1 MKNET
6 KMRPAIK
13 NRILAVLAV
22 LLLGVGI
29 LTSCVVFTDF
39 MEHTI
44 YEESTAHLTEIY
56 HQANQTLYNKVS
68 LNWGVMR
75 MWAPYLESAQSDADV
90 CSFLAQAKGEYH
102 FTDFFFVSRD
112 GSYVA
117 LDGERGYLDLGR
129 TLSQLILKQQP
140 IVANSV
146 VPDKPEIMVFAV
158 PTEKGS
164 YQGFDYEA
172 IAVTYNNKDLVDS
185 LKISA
190 FEGHGST
197 FAVLP
202 DGRVVLDSS
211 SADMRGVHNILAML
225 KNSAGFTAEQV
236 DALQDSFASGESG
249 NLEFSINGVSYYMVY
264 GSASFQNWTILGIAP
279 KSVVNANMNR
289 LQYTTMAVMSGTT
302 GMLAVAALLLV
313 VQNNRQKLRKK
324 DQQLLAR
331 EELFSNL
338 SRNVDDVFLMI
349 DTETRKVE
357 YVSPNVQRILGLSPE
372 AVQEDLY
379 VLYPAGDDSGASRLE
394 NLMQMEQGVQQE
406 WEREFVN
413 QETGEPRYIH
423 VTGFINDV
431 QGARKCIV
439 DLSDRTGEHQTT
451 LAVEAALEVAEK
463 ASKAKTDFL
472 SNMSHDIRTPMNAII
487 GITTLMKNEL
497 HQPEK
502 LAEHLGKLETSGRL
516 LLGIINDILDMSRIE
531 SGKTTLNIE
540 KTNLPQQVSQ
550 LDSIIRQQAS
560 QRRQTFTVENHVQ
573 HENVLADPNR
583 LNQVLMNI
591 LSNAVKYTPQ
601 GGHIRLAV
609 DELTHTEH
617 YAKYRFVVQD
627 DGIGM
632 SAVYQKTLFDPFTR
646 EEKSGTNRVQGTGL
660 GMAITK
666 SIVDLMGGTIHV
678 ESAPGKGSR
687 FEVVLEL
694 PIDAEADKVQTA
706 SALPEEDEAVS
717 PLSGMKFLCAEDN
730 AINAEILEMLLETK
744 GASCTI
750 CSNGQEIVDAFA
762 SVKPGEYDMI
772 LMDVQMPVMDGCEA
786 TRAIRGLSRSDAA
799 DVPIIAVTANVF
811 SEDVDRTMR
820 AGMNGH
826 IPKPVDMAVLGRVMQ
841 RLMAERERGKGSGR
855 APPDKTAEEMET

>member
-6 KMRPAIK
+6 TMRPTIK
-13 NRILAVLAV
+13 IRILAVIAA
-22 LLLGVGI
+22 LLLGIGI
-29 LTSCVVFTDF
+29 LRCFFVFTDF
-39 MEHTI
+39 MAHTI
-44 YEESTAHLTEIY
+44 YEESTAHLTEIH

-68 LNWGVMR
+68 FNWGVMR
-75 MWAPYLESAQSDADV
+75 MWTPYLERAQSDADV
-90 CSFLAQAKGEYH
+90 SSFLAQAKEEYQ

-112 GSYVA
+112 SSYIK
-117 LDGERGYLDLGR
+117 LNGERGYLDLGQ
-129 TLSQLILKQQP
+129 TLSQLILEQQP

-158 PTEKGS
+158 PTAKGS

-172 IAVTYNNKDLVDS
+172 IAITYNNKDLVDS

-190 FEGHGST
+190 FEGHGSI

-211 SADMRGVHNILAML
+211 SADMSGVHNILAML
-225 KNSAGFTAEQV
+225 KNSAGFTAEQIT
-236 DALQDSFASGESG
+236 ALQKAFAAGKTG
-249 NLEFSINGVSYYMVY
+249 NLEFSIHGIAYYMVY
-264 GSASFQNWTILGIAP
+264 GSASFQNWTIIGIVP

-289 LQYTTMAVMSGTT
+289 LQYTTMAVIT
-302 GMLAVAALLLV
+302 GIVGILAVTILLLV

-349 DTETRKVE
+349 DTETSKVE
-357 YVSPNVQRILGLSPE
+357 YVSPNVQRILGISPE
-372 AVQEDLY
+372 AVQEDFH
-379 VLYPAGDDSGASRLE
+379 VLCAAGGYNCRSRLDD
-394 NLMQMEQGVQQE
+394 LMQMERGTQQE
-406 WEREFVN
+406 WNRGFIH
-413 QETGEPRYIH
+413 QETGESRYIH

-431 QGARKCIV
+431 QGAKKCIV

-451 LAVEAALEVAEK
+451 LAVKAALEIAEK

-497 HQPEK
+497 HEPEK
-502 LAEHLGKLETSGRL
+502 LAEHLGKLETSGQL

-531 SGKTTLNIE
+531 SGKTTLNVE
-540 KTNLPQQVSQ
+540 KMNLPQQISQ
-550 LDSIIRQQAS
+550 LDSVIRQQAG
-560 QRRQTFTVENHVQ
+560 QRRQTFTVETHVQ
-573 HENVLADPNR
+573 HENVLGDPNR
-583 LNQVLMNI
+583 LKQVLMNI
-591 LSNAVKYTPQ
+591 LSNAVKYTPN
-601 GGHIRLAV
+601 GGHIGLEI

-617 YAKYRFVVQD
+617 YTKYRFVVQD
-627 DGIGM
+627 NGIGM
-632 SAVYQKTLFDPFTR
+632 SEEFQKTLFEPFTR
-646 EEKSGTNRVQGTGL
+646 EEKSGTNKVQGTGL

-678 ESAPGKGSR
+678 ESTTGKGTR
-687 FEVVLEL
+687 FEVVLEF
-694 PIDAEADKVQTA
+694 PIDAEADTVQETQVP
-706 SALPEEDEAVS
+706 PEEEETAS

-730 AINAEILEMLLETK
+730 AINAEILEMLLEAN

-772 LMDVQMPVMDGCEA
+772 LMDVQMPVMDGLEA
-786 TRAIRGLSRSDAA
+786 TRRIRSGENPLGRTI
-799 DVPIIAVTANVF
+799 PILAMTANAF
-811 SEDVDRTMR
+811 LEDMQKSKE
-820 AGMNGH
+820 AGMDEH
-826 IPKPVDMAVLGRVMQ
+826 LSKPVDIGALEQTVKRFRVT
-841 RLMAERERGKGSGR
+841 
-855 APPDKTAEEMET
+855 PPRK

>member
-6 KMRPAIK
+6 TMRPTIK
-13 NRILAVLAV
+13 NRILAVLAA
-22 LLLGVGI
+22 LLLSVGI
-29 LTSCVVFTDF
+29 WTSFVVFTDF

-75 MWAPYLESAQSDADV
+75 MWTPYLECAQSDADV
-90 CSFLAQAKGEYH
+90 RSFLAQAKEEYQ

-112 GSYVA
+112 GSYIT
-117 LDGERGYLDLGR
+117 LDGEQGYLDLGR
-129 TLSQLILKQQP
+129 MLSQLVLEQQP

-236 DALQDSFASGESG
+236 DALQDSFAAGESG
-249 NLEFSINGVSYYMVY
+249 NLEFSIHGVSYYMVY

-502 LAEHLGKLETSGRL
+502 LAEHLAKLETSGQL

-531 SGKTTLNIE
+531 SGKTTLNVE
-540 KTNLPQQVSQ
+540 KMNLPQQISQ
-550 LDSIIRQQAS
+550 LDSVIRQQAG
-560 QRRQTFTVENHVQ
+560 QRRQTFTVNTLVQ

-591 LSNAVKYTPQ
+591 LSNAVKYTPT
-601 GGHIRLAV
+601 GGHIRLEV
-609 DELTHTEH
+609 EELTHTEH

-632 SAVYQKTLFDPFTR
+632 SEDFQKTLFDPFTR
-646 EEKSGTNRVQGTGL
+646 EEKSGINKVQGTGL
-660 GMAITK
+660 GMAITR
-666 SIVDLMGGTIHV
+666 SIVDLMGGSISV
-678 ESAPGKGSR
+678 ESASGKGTR

-694 PIDAEADKVQTA
+694 PIDTEADTA
-706 SALPEEDEAVS
+706 QKAQALPEEDDAVS

-730 AINAEILEMLLETK
+730 ALNAEILQMLLETR

-762 SVKPGEYDMI
+762 SVKPGDYDMI
-772 LMDVQMPVMDGCEA
+772 LMDVQMPVMDGLEA
-786 TRAIRGLSRSDAA
+786 TRRIRNGENPLGRTI
-799 DVPIIAVTANVF
+799 PILAMTANAF
-811 SEDVDRTMR
+811 LEDMQKSKE
-820 AGMNGH
+820 AGMDEH
-826 IPKPVDMAVLGRVMQ
+826 LSKPVDISALEQTVKRFRVT
-841 RLMAERERGKGSGR
+841 
-855 APPDKTAEEMET
+855 PPRK

>member
-1 MKNET
+1 MKKQT
-6 KMRPAIK
+6 KMRRFVK
-13 NRILAVLAV
+13 KRILTVVAA
-22 LLLGVGI
+22 LLLSASVLIGGF
-29 LTSCVVFTDF
+29 VFMDF
-39 MEHTI
+39 MDRTI
-44 YEESTAHLTEIY
+44 YDESTAHLTEIL

-68 LNWGVMR
+68 FNWGIMR

-90 CSFLAQAKGEYH
+90 DSFLAQAKEEYQ

-112 GSYVA
+112 GSYIA

-129 TLSQLILKQQP
+129 TLSQLVLEQQP

-158 PTEKGS
+158 PTEKGR
-164 YQGFDYEA
+164 YNGFDYEA
-172 IAVTYNNKDLVDS
+172 IAISYNNKDLVDS

-211 SADMRGVHNILAML
+211 SVDMSGVHNILAML
-225 KNSAGFTAEQV
+225 KDSAGFTAEQIT
-236 DALQDSFASGESG
+236 ALQNAFAAGKNG
-249 NLEFSINGVSYYMVY
+249 NLEFSINGTGYYMVY
-264 GSASFQNWTILGIAP
+264 GSASFQNWTTLGIAP
-279 KSVVNANMNR
+279 KAIVNANMNR
-289 LQYTTMAVMSGTT
+289 LQYTTMAVMT
-302 GMLAVAALLLV
+302 GIVGILAVTILLLV

-349 DTETRKVE
+349 DTETGKVE
-357 YVSPNVQRILGLSPE
+357 YVSPNVQRILGVSPE
-372 AVQEDLY
+372 AVQTDFHVLCAAGED
-379 VLYPAGDDSGASRLE
+379 DCASRLE
-394 NLMQMEQGVQQE
+394 KLMQMEQGVQQE
-406 WEREFVN
+406 WDRDFIH

-423 VTGFINDV
+423 VIGFINDV
-431 QGARKCIV
+431 QGAKKCIV

-451 LAVEAALEVAEK
+451 LAVKAALEIAEK

-502 LAEHLGKLETSGRL
+502 LAEHLGKLESSGQL
-516 LLGIINDILDMSRIE
+516 LLGIINNILDMSRIE
-531 SGKTTLNIE
+531 SGKTTLNVE
-540 KTNLPQQVSQ
+540 KMNLPQQISQ
-550 LDSIIRQQAS
+550 LDSIIRQQAGQRS
-560 QRRQTFTVENHVQ
+560 QSFTVSTHLQ

-591 LSNAVKYTPQ
+591 LSNAVKYTPT
-601 GGHIRLAV
+601 GGHIRLEV
-609 DELTHTEH
+609 EELPRNEH
-617 YAKYRFVVQD
+617 YARYRFVVQD

-632 SAVYQKTLFDPFTR
+632 SADYQKTLFDPFTR
-646 EEKSGTNRVQGTGL
+646 EERSGTNKVQGTGL

-678 ESAPGKGSR
+678 ESTTGKGTR
-687 FEVVLEL
+687 FEVVLEF
-694 PIDAEADKVQTA
+694 PIDAEADTVQETQVP
-706 SALPEEDEAVS
+706 PEEEETAS

-730 AINAEILEMLLETK
+730 AINAEILEMLLEAN

-750 CSNGQEIVDAFA
+750 CANGQEIVDAFA
-762 SVKPGEYDMI
+762 SVKPGDYDMI
-772 LMDVQMPVMDGCEA
+772 LMDVQMPVMDGLEA
-786 TRAIRGLSRSDAA
+786 TRRIRSSENPLGKTI
-799 DVPIIAVTANVF
+799 PILAMTANAF
-811 SEDVDRTMR
+811 LEDMQKSRE
-820 AGMNGH
+820 AGMDEH
-826 IPKPVDMAVLGRVMQ
+826 LSKPVDISALEQTVKRFRVTPPP
-841 RLMAERERGKGSGR
+841 KINSGIAR
-855 APPDKTAEEMET
+855 FRR

>member
-6 KMRPAIK
+6 TMRPTIK
-13 NRILAVLAV
+13 KRILAVLAA
-22 LLLGVGI
+22 LLLGIGI
-29 LTSCVVFTDF
+29 WTSFVVFTDF

-75 MWAPYLESAQSDADV
+75 MWTPYLESAQSDADV

-129 TLSQLILKQQP
+129 TLSQLILEQKP

-172 IAVTYNNKDLVDS
+172 IAVTYNNRDLVDS

-236 DALQDSFASGESG
+236 DALQDSFAAGEGG

-264 GSASFQNWTILGIAP
+264 GSAAFQNWTILGIAP

-349 DTETRKVE
+349 DTETSKVE

-451 LAVEAALEVAEK
+451 LTVEAALEVAEK

-601 GGHIRLAV
+601 GGHIRLDV
-609 DELTHTEH
+609 EELSHTEH

-717 PLSGMKFLCAEDN
+717 PLSGMSFLCAEDN

-762 SVKPGEYDMI
+762 SVRPGEYDMI
-772 LMDVQMPVMDGCEA
+772 LMDVQMPVMDGLEA
-786 TRAIRGLSRSDAA
+786 TRRIRNGENPLGRTI
-799 DVPIIAVTANVF
+799 PILAMTANAF
-811 SEDVDRTMR
+811 LEDMQKSRE
-820 AGMNGH
+820 AGMDEH
-826 IPKPVDMAVLGRVMQ
+826 LSKPVDISALEQTVKRFRVT
-841 RLMAERERGKGSGR
+841 
-855 APPDKTAEEMET
+855 PPRK

>member
-1 MKNET
+1 MKKQT
-6 KMRPAIK
+6 KMRRFVK
-13 NRILAVLAV
+13 KRILTVVAA
-22 LLLGVGI
+22 LLLSASVLIGGF
-29 LTSCVVFTDF
+29 VFMDF
-39 MEHTI
+39 MDRTI
-44 YEESTAHLTEIY
+44 YDESTAHLTEIL

-68 LNWGVMR
+68 FNWGIMR

-90 CSFLAQAKGEYH
+90 DSFLAQAKEEYQ

-112 GSYVA
+112 GSYIA

-129 TLSQLILKQQP
+129 TLSQLVLEQQP

-164 YQGFDYEA
+164 YNGFDYEA
-172 IAVTYNNKDLVDS
+172 IAISYNNKDLVDS

-211 SADMRGVHNILAML
+211 SVDMSGVHNILAML
-225 KNSAGFTAEQV
+225 KDSAGFTAEQIT
-236 DALQDSFASGESG
+236 ALQNAFAAGKNG
-249 NLEFSINGVSYYMVY
+249 NLEFSINGTGYYMVY
-264 GSASFQNWTILGIAP
+264 GSASFQNWTTLGIAP
-279 KSVVNANMNR
+279 KAIVNANMNR
-289 LQYTTMAVMSGTT
+289 LQYTTMAVMT
-302 GMLAVAALLLV
+302 GIVGILAVTILLLV

-349 DTETRKVE
+349 DTGTGKVE
-357 YVSPNVQRILGLSPE
+357 YISPNVRRILGISPE
-372 AVQEDLY
+372 AVQEDFH
-379 VLYPAGDDSGASRLE
+379 VLCSAGGYNCRSRLDD
-394 NLMQMEQGVQQE
+394 LMQMEQGTQQE
-406 WEREFVN
+406 WDRAFIH

-423 VTGFINDV
+423 VTGFINAV
-431 QGARKCIV
+431 QGAKKCIV
-439 DLSDRTGEHQTT
+439 DLSDRTDEHQTT
-451 LAVEAALEVAEK
+451 LAVKAALEIAEK

-502 LAEHLGKLETSGRL
+502 LAEHLGKLETSGQL
-516 LLGIINDILDMSRIE
+516 LLGIINNILDMSRIE
-531 SGKTTLNIE
+531 SGKTTLNVE
-540 KTNLPQQVSQ
+540 KMNLPQQVSQ
-550 LDSIIRQQAS
+550 LDSIIRQQAG
-560 QRRQTFTVENHVQ
+560 QRRQTFTVNTHLQ

-591 LSNAVKYTPQ
+591 LSNAVKYTPK
-601 GGHIRLAV
+601 GGHIRLEV
-609 DELTHTEH
+609 EELPRNEH
-617 YAKYRFVVQD
+617 FARYRFVVQD

-632 SAVYQKTLFDPFTR
+632 SEEFQKTLFEPFTR
-646 EEKSGTNRVQGTGL
+646 EEKSGTNKVQGTGL

-678 ESAPGKGSR
+678 ESTPGKGTR
-687 FEVVLEL
+687 FEVVLEF
-694 PIDAEADKVQTA
+694 PIDAEADTVQEA
-706 SALPEEDEAVS
+706 QVLPEEAEETS

-730 AINAEILEMLLETK
+730 AINAEILEMLLEAN

-750 CSNGQEIVDAFA
+750 CANGQEIVDAFA
-762 SVKPGEYDMI
+762 SVKPGDYDMI
-772 LMDVQMPVMDGCEA
+772 LMDVQMPVMDGLEA
-786 TRAIRGLSRSDAA
+786 TRRIRSSENPLGKTI
-799 DVPIIAVTANVF
+799 PILAMTANAF
-811 SEDVDRTMR
+811 LEDMQKSKE
-820 AGMNGH
+820 AGMDVH
-826 IPKPVDMAVLGRVMQ
+826 LSKPVDIAALEQTVKHFRVTPP
-841 RLMAERERGKGSGR
+841 LKNSGNAR
-855 APPDKTAEEMET
+855 FRR

>member
-1 MKNET
+1 
-6 KMRPAIK
+6 MRPTIK
-13 NRILAVLAV
+13 KRILAVLAA
-22 LLLGVGI
+22 LLLGIGI
-29 LTSCVVFTDF
+29 WTSFVVFTDF

-75 MWAPYLESAQSDADV
+75 MWTPYLESAQSDADV

-129 TLSQLILKQQP
+129 TLSQLILEQKP

-172 IAVTYNNKDLVDS
+172 IAVTYNNRDLVDS

-236 DALQDSFASGESG
+236 DALQDSFAAGESG

-349 DTETRKVE
+349 DTETSKVE

-502 LAEHLGKLETSGRL
+502 LAEHLAKLETSGRL

-601 GGHIRLAV
+601 GGHIRLDV
-609 DELTHTEH
+609 EELSHTEH

-717 PLSGMKFLCAEDN
+717 PLSGMSFLCAEDN

-772 LMDVQMPVMDGCEA
+772 LMDVQMPVMDGLEA
-786 TRAIRGLSRSDAA
+786 TRRIRNGENPLGRTI
-799 DVPIIAVTANVF
+799 PILAMTANAF
-811 SEDVDRTMR
+811 LEDMQKSKE
-820 AGMNGH
+820 AGMDEH
-826 IPKPVDMAVLGRVMQ
+826 LSKPVDIAALEQTVKRFRVT
-841 RLMAERERGKGSGR
+841 
-855 APPDKTAEEMET
+855 PPH

>member
-6 KMRPAIK
+6 KMRRSIK
-13 NRILAVLAV
+13 SRILAVIAV
-22 LLLGVGI
+22 LLLGIGI
-29 LTSCVVFTDF
+29 LRSLVVFTDF
-39 MEHTI
+39 MAHTI

-68 LNWGVMR
+68 VNWGGMR
-75 MWAPYLESAQSDADV
+75 MWALYLESAQSDADV
-90 CSFLAQAKGEYH
+90 CFFLAQAKGEYH

-112 GSYVA
+112 GFYIT

-129 TLSQLILKQQP
+129 TLSQLILEQQP

-172 IAVTYNNKDLVDS
+172 IAITYNNRDLVDS

-211 SADMRGVHNILAML
+211 SADMRGVHNILALL

-236 DALQDSFASGESG
+236 DALQDSFAAGESG
-249 NLEFSINGVSYYMVY
+249 NLEFSINGVGYYMVY
-264 GSASFQNWTILGIAP
+264 GSASFQNWTILGITP

-289 LQYTTMAVMSGTT
+289 LQYTTMAVMSGIT

-313 VQNNRQKLRKK
+313 VQSNRQKLRKK

-349 DTETRKVE
+349 DTETRNVE
-357 YVSPNVQRILGLSPE
+357 YVSPNIQRILGLSPE
-372 AVQEDLY
+372 AVQEDFH
-379 VLYPAGDDSGASRLE
+379 VLYPAGDDSGASQLE
-394 NLMQMEQGVQQE
+394 SLMQMEQGVQQE

-413 QETGEPRYIH
+413 QETGEPRYLH
-423 VTGFINDV
+423 VTGFLNDV

-439 DLSDRTGEHQTT
+439 DMSDRTGEHQTT
-451 LAVEAALEVAEK
+451 LAVEAALEIAEK

-540 KTNLPQQVSQ
+540 KTNISQQVSQ

-560 QRRQTFTVENHVQ
+560 QRRQTFTVETHMQ

-601 GGHIRLAV
+601 GGRIRLAV

-617 YAKYRFVVQD
+617 YAKYCFVVQD
-627 DGIGM
+627 NGIGM
-632 SAVYQKTLFDPFTR
+632 SEAYQKTLFEPFTR
-646 EEKSGTNRVQGTGL
+646 EEKSGTNKVQGTGL

-666 SIVDLMGGTIHV
+666 SIVDLMGGTIRV
-678 ESAPGKGSR
+678 ESATGKGTR
-687 FEVVLEL
+687 FEVVLEF

-706 SALPEEDEAVS
+706 PALPEEAEAVS
-717 PLSGMKFLCAEDN
+717 PLSGMNFLCAEDN
-730 AINAEILEMLLETK
+730 AINAEILELLLETK
-744 GASCTI
+744 GARCTI

-772 LMDVQMPVMDGCEA
+772 LMDVQMPVMDGLEA
-786 TRAIRGLSRSDAA
+786 TRRIRSGENPLGRTI
-799 DVPIIAVTANVF
+799 PILAMTANAF
-811 SEDVDRTMR
+811 LEDMQKSRD
-820 AGMNGH
+820 AGMDEH
-826 IPKPVDMAVLGRVMQ
+826 LSKPVDINALEQTVKRFRVTPPP
-841 RLMAERERGKGSGR
+841 KINSGIAR
-855 APPDKTAEEMET
+855 FRR

>member
-1 MKNET
+1 LKNET
-6 KMRPAIK
+6 TMRPTIK
-13 NRILAVLAV
+13 NRILAVLAA
-22 LLLGVGI
+22 LLLSVGI
-29 LTSCVVFTDF
+29 WTSFVVFTDF

-236 DALQDSFASGESG
+236 DALQDSFAAGESG

-601 GGHIRLAV
+601 GGHIRLDV
-609 DELTHTEH
+609 EELTHTEH

-632 SAVYQKTLFDPFTR
+632 SEAYQKTLFEPFTR

-717 PLSGMKFLCAEDN
+717 PLSGMSFLCAEDN

-772 LMDVQMPVMDGCEA
+772 LMDVQMPVMDGLEA
-786 TRAIRGLSRSDAA
+786 TRRIRNGENPLGRTI
-799 DVPIIAVTANVF
+799 PILAMTANAF
-811 SEDVDRTMR
+811 LEDMQKSKE
-820 AGMNGH
+820 AGMDEH
-826 IPKPVDMAVLGRVMQ
+826 LSKPVDIAALEQTVKRFRVT
-841 RLMAERERGKGSGR
+841 
-855 APPDKTAEEMET
+855 PPH

>member
-39 MEHTI
+39 MSHII

-129 TLSQLILKQQP
+129 TLSQLILEQQP

-236 DALQDSFASGESG
+236 DALQDSFAAGESG
-249 NLEFSINGVSYYMVY
+249 NLEFSIHGVSYYMVY

-313 VQNNRQKLRKK
+313 VQSNRQKLRKK

-601 GGHIRLAV
+601 GGHIRLDV
-609 DELTHTEH
+609 EELTHTEH

-632 SAVYQKTLFDPFTR
+632 SEAYQKTLFEPFTR

-744 GASCTI
+744 GASCII

-772 LMDVQMPVMDGCEA
+772 LMDVQMPVMDGLEA
-786 TRAIRGLSRSDAA
+786 TRRIRNGENPLGRTI
-799 DVPIIAVTANVF
+799 PILAMTANAF
-811 SEDVDRTMR
+811 LEDMQKSKE
-820 AGMNGH
+820 AGMDEH
-826 IPKPVDMAVLGRVMQ
+826 LSKPVDIAALEQTVKRFRVT
-841 RLMAERERGKGSGR
+841 
-855 APPDKTAEEMET
+855 PPIKK

>member
-1 MKNET
+1 
-6 KMRPAIK
+6 MRPTIK
-13 NRILAVLAV
+13 KRILAVLAA
-22 LLLGVGI
+22 LLLGIGI
-29 LTSCVVFTDF
+29 WTSFVVFTDF

-75 MWAPYLESAQSDADV
+75 MWTPYLENAQSDADV

-129 TLSQLILKQQP
+129 TLSQLILEQQP

-172 IAVTYNNKDLVDS
+172 IAVTYNNRDLVDS

-236 DALQDSFASGESG
+236 DALQDSFAAGESG

-264 GSASFQNWTILGIAP
+264 GSASFQDWTILGIAP

-601 GGHIRLAV
+601 GGHIRLEV
-609 DELTHTEH
+609 EELTHTEH

-632 SAVYQKTLFDPFTR
+632 SEAYQKTLFEPFTR

-772 LMDVQMPVMDGCEA
+772 LMDVQMPVMDGLEA
-786 TRAIRGLSRSDAA
+786 TRRIRNGENPLGRTI
-799 DVPIIAVTANVF
+799 PILAMTANAF
-811 SEDVDRTMR
+811 LEDMQKSKE
-820 AGMNGH
+820 AGMDEH
-826 IPKPVDMAVLGRVMQ
+826 LSKPVDIAALEQTVKRFRVT
-841 RLMAERERGKGSGR
+841 
-855 APPDKTAEEMET
+855 PPH

>member
-39 MEHTI
+39 MSHII

-75 MWAPYLESAQSDADV
+75 MWTPYLESAQSDADV
-90 CSFLAQAKGEYH
+90 CSVLAQAKGEYQ

-112 GSYVA
+112 GSYIT
-117 LDGERGYLDLGR
+117 LDGEQGYLDLGR
-129 TLSQLILKQQP
+129 MLSQLVLEQRP

-172 IAVTYNNKDLVDS
+172 IAVTYNNRDLVDS

-236 DALQDSFASGESG
+236 DALQDSFAAGESG

-349 DTETRKVE
+349 DTETSKVE

-601 GGHIRLAV
+601 GGHIRLDV
-609 DELTHTEH
+609 EELSHTEH

-717 PLSGMKFLCAEDN
+717 PLSGMSFLCAEDN

-772 LMDVQMPVMDGCEA
+772 LMDVQMPVMDGLEA
-786 TRAIRGLSRSDAA
+786 TRRIRNGENPLGRTI
-799 DVPIIAVTANVF
+799 PILAMTANAF
-811 SEDVDRTMR
+811 LEDMQKSKE
-820 AGMNGH
+820 AGMDEH
-826 IPKPVDMAVLGRVMQ
+826 LSKPVDIAALEQTVKRFRVT
-841 RLMAERERGKGSGR
+841 LSHKKKKIAEKRVS
-855 APPDKTAEEMET
+855 ADETHK

>member
-39 MEHTI
+39 MSHII

-75 MWAPYLESAQSDADV
+75 MWTPYLECAQSDADV
-90 CSFLAQAKGEYH
+90 RSFLAQAKEEYQ

-112 GSYVA
+112 GSYIT
-117 LDGERGYLDLGR
+117 LDGEQGYLDLGR
-129 TLSQLILKQQP
+129 MLSQLVLEQRP

-164 YQGFDYEA
+164 YQGFAYEA

-211 SADMRGVHNILAML
+211 SEDMRGVHNILAML
-225 KNSAGFTAEQV
+225 KNSAGFTAEQITT
-236 DALQDSFASGESG
+236 LQKAFAAGKTG
-249 NLEFSINGVSYYMVY
+249 NLEFSIHGIGYYMVY

-289 LQYTTMAVMSGTT
+289 LQYTTMAVMSSIV
-302 GMLAVAALLLV
+302 GMLAVAVLLLV
-313 VQNNRQKLRKK
+313 VQSNRQKLRKK

-331 EELFSNL
+331 EELFSSL

-349 DTETRKVE
+349 DTGTGKVE
-357 YVSPNVQRILGLSPE
+357 YISPNVRRILGISPE
-372 AVQEDLY
+372 AVQEDFH
-379 VLYPAGDDSGASRLE
+379 VLCSAGGYHCRSRLDD
-394 NLMQMEQGVQQE
+394 LMQMESGTQQE
-406 WEREFVN
+406 WNREFIH
-413 QETGEPRYIH
+413 QETGEPHYIH
-423 VTGFINDV
+423 VTGFINEV
-431 QGARKCIV
+431 QGAKKCIV

-451 LAVEAALEVAEK
+451 LAVEAALEIAEK
-463 ASKAKTDFL
+463 ASQAKTDFL
-472 SNMSHDIRTPMNAII
+472 SNMSHDIRTPMNAIV
-487 GITTLMKNEL
+487 GLTTLMENEL
-497 HQPEK
+497 DQPEK
-502 LAEHLGKLETSGRL
+502 LAEHLHKLESSGQL
-516 LLGIINDILDMSRIE
+516 LLGIINNILDMSRIE
-531 SGKTTLNIE
+531 SGKTTLSVE
-540 KTNLPQQVSQ
+540 PMHLSQQ
-550 LDSIIRQQAS
+550 LDQLSTMIRAQAS
-560 QRRQTFTVENHVQ
+560 EKAQTFTVSTHLR
-573 HENVLADPNR
+573 HENLLADPTR

-591 LSNAVKYTPQ
+591 LSNAVKYTPR
-601 GGHIRLAV
+601 GGHIRFEV
-609 DELTHTEH
+609 EELPRNEH

-632 SAVYQKTLFDPFTR
+632 SKAYQKTLFDPFTR
-646 EEKSGTNRVQGTGL
+646 EERSGTNRVQGTGL

-666 SIVDLMGGTIHV
+666 NIVDLMGGSISV
-678 ESAPGKGSR
+678 ESATGKGTR
-687 FEVVLEL
+687 FEVVLEF
-694 PIDAEADKVQTA
+694 PIDTEADAVPEAQ
-706 SALPEEDEAVS
+706 ALPEEPEDVS
-717 PLSGMKFLCAEDN
+717 PLCGMNFLCAEDN
-730 AINAEILEMLLETK
+730 AINAEILELLLKSK
-744 GASCTI
+744 GAHCKI
-750 CSNGQEIVDAFA
+750 CPNGQEIVDAFVR
-762 SVKPGEYDMI
+762 VKPGEYDMI
-772 LMDVQMPVMDGCEA
+772 LMDVQMPVMDGLEA
-786 TRAIRGLSRSDAA
+786 ARRIRSSANPLGQ
-799 DVPIIAVTANVF
+799 VIPILAMTANAF
-811 SEDVDRTMR
+811 LEDMQKSKE
-820 AGMNGH
+820 AGMDEH
-826 IPKPVDMAVLGRVMQ
+826 LSKPVDIDALEQTVKRFRVTPPPIIN
-841 RLMAERERGKGSGR
+841 SGQAR
-855 APPDKTAEEMET
+855 FRRTSTQTM

>member
-6 KMRPAIK
+6 TMRPTIK
-13 NRILAVLAV
+13 NRILAVLAA
-22 LLLGVGI
+22 LLLSVGI
-29 LTSCVVFTDF
+29 WTSFVVFTDF

-236 DALQDSFASGESG
+236 DALQDSFAAGESG

-601 GGHIRLAV
+601 GGHIRLEV
-609 DELTHTEH
+609 EELTHTEH

-632 SAVYQKTLFDPFTR
+632 SAVYQKTLFEPFTR

-687 FEVVLEL
+687 FEVVLEF

-706 SALPEEDEAVS
+706 SALPEEAEAVS

-772 LMDVQMPVMDGCEA
+772 LMDVQMPVMDGLEA
-786 TRAIRGLSRSDAA
+786 TRRIRNGENPLGRTI
-799 DVPIIAVTANVF
+799 PILAMTANAF
-811 SEDVDRTMR
+811 LEDMQKSKE
-820 AGMNGH
+820 AGMDEH
-826 IPKPVDMAVLGRVMQ
+826 LSKPVDIAALEQTVKRFRVT
-841 RLMAERERGKGSGR
+841 
-855 APPDKTAEEMET
+855 PPH

>member
-1 MKNET
+1 MKKQT
-6 KMRPAIK
+6 KMRRFVK
-13 NRILAVLAV
+13 KRILTVVAA
-22 LLLGVGI
+22 LLLSASVLIGGF
-29 LTSCVVFTDF
+29 VFMDF
-39 MEHTI
+39 MDRTI
-44 YEESTAHLTEIY
+44 YDESTAHLTEIL

-68 LNWGVMR
+68 FNWGIMR

-90 CSFLAQAKGEYH
+90 DSFLAQAKEEYQ

-112 GSYVA
+112 GSYIA

-129 TLSQLILKQQP
+129 TLSQLVLEQQP

-158 PTEKGS
+158 PTEKGR
-164 YQGFDYEA
+164 YNGFDYEA
-172 IAVTYNNKDLVDS
+172 IAISYNNKDLVDS

-211 SADMRGVHNILAML
+211 SVDMSGVHNILAML
-225 KNSAGFTAEQV
+225 KDSAGFTAEQIT
-236 DALQDSFASGESG
+236 ALQNAFAAGKNG
-249 NLEFSINGVSYYMVY
+249 NLEFSINGTGYYMVY
-264 GSASFQNWTILGIAP
+264 GSASFQNWTTLGIAP
-279 KSVVNANMNR
+279 KAIVNANMNR
-289 LQYTTMAVMSGTT
+289 LQYTTMAVMT
-302 GMLAVAALLLV
+302 GIVGILAVTILLLV

-349 DTETRKVE
+349 DTETGKVE
-357 YVSPNVQRILGLSPE
+357 YVSPNVQRILGVSPE
-372 AVQEDLY
+372 AVQTDFHVLCAAGED
-379 VLYPAGDDSGASRLE
+379 DCASRLE
-394 NLMQMEQGVQQE
+394 KLMQMEQGVQQE
-406 WEREFVN
+406 WDRDFIH

-423 VTGFINDV
+423 VIGFINDV
-431 QGARKCIV
+431 QGAKKCIV

-451 LAVEAALEVAEK
+451 LAVKAALEIAEK

-502 LAEHLGKLETSGRL
+502 LAEHLGKLETSGQL

-531 SGKTTLNIE
+531 SGKTTLNVE
-540 KTNLPQQVSQ
+540 KMNLTQQISQ
-550 LDSIIRQQAS
+550 LDSVIRQQAG
-560 QRRQTFTVENHVQ
+560 QRRQTFTVETHVQ
-573 HENVLADPNR
+573 HENVLGDSNR
-583 LNQVLMNI
+583 LKQVLMNI
-591 LSNAVKYTPQ
+591 LSNAVKYTPN
-601 GGHIRLAV
+601 GGHIRLEI

-617 YAKYRFVVQD
+617 YTKYRFVVQD

-632 SAVYQKTLFDPFTR
+632 SEEFQKTLFEPFTR
-646 EEKSGTNRVQGTGL
+646 EEKSGTNKVQGTGL

-678 ESAPGKGSR
+678 ESTTGKGTR
-687 FEVVLEL
+687 FEVVLEF
-694 PIDAEADKVQTA
+694 PIDAEADTVQETQVP
-706 SALPEEDEAVS
+706 PEEEETAS

-730 AINAEILEMLLETK
+730 AINAEILEMLLEAN

-750 CSNGQEIVDAFA
+750 CANGQEIVDAFA
-762 SVKPGEYDMI
+762 SVKPGDYDMI
-772 LMDVQMPVMDGCEA
+772 LMDVQMPVMDGLEA
-786 TRAIRGLSRSDAA
+786 TRRIRSSENPLGKTI
-799 DVPIIAVTANVF
+799 PILAMTANAF
-811 SEDVDRTMR
+811 LEDMQKSRE
-820 AGMNGH
+820 AGMDEH
-826 IPKPVDMAVLGRVMQ
+826 LSKPVDISALEQTVKRFRVTPPPPP
-841 RLMAERERGKGSGR
+841 KINSGIAR
-855 APPDKTAEEMET
+855 FRR

>member
-39 MEHTI
+39 MSHII

-75 MWAPYLESAQSDADV
+75 MWTPYLERAQSDADV
-90 CSFLAQAKGEYH
+90 RSFLAQAKEEYQ

-112 GSYVA
+112 GSYIT
-117 LDGERGYLDLGR
+117 LDGEQGYLDLGR
-129 TLSQLILKQQP
+129 MLSQLVLEQQP

-164 YQGFDYEA
+164 YQGFAYEA

-211 SADMRGVHNILAML
+211 SEDMRGVHNILAML
-225 KNSAGFTAEQV
+225 KNSAGFTAEQIT
-236 DALQDSFASGESG
+236 ALQKAFAAGKSGS
-249 NLEFSINGVSYYMVY
+249 LEFSIHGVSYYMVY
-264 GSASFQNWTILGIAP
+264 GSAAFQNWTILGIAP

-289 LQYTTMAVMSGTT
+289 LQYTTMAVMSSIV
-302 GMLAVAALLLV
+302 GMLAVAVLLLV
-313 VQNNRQKLRKK
+313 VQSNRQKLRKK

-331 EELFSNL
+331 EELFSSL

-349 DTETRKVE
+349 DTGTGKVE
-357 YVSPNVQRILGLSPE
+357 YISPNVRRILGISTE
-372 AVQEDLY
+372 AVQEDFH
-379 VLYPAGDDSGASRLE
+379 VLCSAGGYHCRSRLDD
-394 NLMQMEQGVQQE
+394 LMQMEPGTQQE
-406 WEREFVN
+406 WNREFIH

-423 VTGFINDV
+423 VTGFINDA
-431 QGARKCIV
+431 QGAKKCIV

-451 LAVEAALEVAEK
+451 LAVEAALEIAEK
-463 ASKAKTDFL
+463 ASQAKTDFL
-472 SNMSHDIRTPMNAII
+472 SNMSHDIRTPMNAIV
-487 GITTLMKNEL
+487 GLTTLMENEL
-497 HQPEK
+497 DQPEK
-502 LAEHLGKLETSGRL
+502 LAEHLHKLESSGQL
-516 LLGIINDILDMSRIE
+516 LLGIINNILDMSRIE
-531 SGKTTLNIE
+531 SGKTTLSVE
-540 KTNLPQQVSQ
+540 PMHLSQQ
-550 LDSIIRQQAS
+550 LDQLSTMIRAQAS
-560 QRRQTFTVENHVQ
+560 EKAQTFTVSTHLR
-573 HENVLADPNR
+573 HENLLADPTR

-591 LSNAVKYTPQ
+591 LSNAVKYTPR
-601 GGHIRLAV
+601 GGHIRFEV
-609 DELTHTEH
+609 EELPRNEH

-632 SAVYQKTLFDPFTR
+632 SKAYQKTLFDPFTR
-646 EEKSGTNRVQGTGL
+646 EERSGTNKVQGTGL

-666 SIVDLMGGTIHV
+666 NIVDLMGGSINV
-678 ESAPGKGSR
+678 ESTTGKGTR
-687 FEVVLEL
+687 FEVVLEF
-694 PIDAEADKVQTA
+694 PVDAEADTVPEAQV
-706 SALPEEDEAVS
+706 LPEEEEETS

-730 AINAEILEMLLETK
+730 AINAEILEMLLEAN

-772 LMDVQMPVMDGCEA
+772 LMDVQMPVMDGLEA
-786 TRAIRGLSRSDAA
+786 TRRIRSGENPLGRII
-799 DVPIIAVTANVF
+799 PILAMTANAF
-811 SEDVDRTMR
+811 LEDMQKSRE
-820 AGMNGH
+820 AGMDEH
-826 IPKPVDMAVLGRVMQ
+826 LSKPVDIAALEQTVKRFRVIPPKINSGQ
-841 RLMAERERGKGSGR
+841 ARFRRGS
-855 APPDKTAEEMET
+855 TQTM

>member
-6 KMRPAIK
+6 TMRPTIK
-13 NRILAVLAV
+13 NRILAVLAA
-22 LLLGVGI
+22 LLLSVGI
-29 LTSCVVFTDF
+29 WTSFVVFTDF

-129 TLSQLILKQQP
+129 TLSQLILEQQP

-172 IAVTYNNKDLVDS
+172 IAVTYNNRDLVDS

-249 NLEFSINGVSYYMVY
+249 NLEFSIHGVSYYMVY

-601 GGHIRLAV
+601 GGHIRLDV
-609 DELTHTEH
+609 EELTHTEH

-632 SAVYQKTLFDPFTR
+632 SEAYQKTLFEPFTR

-666 SIVDLMGGTIHV
+666 SIVDLMGGIIHV

-772 LMDVQMPVMDGCEA
+772 LMDVQMPVMDGLEA
-786 TRAIRGLSRSDAA
+786 TRRIRNGENPLGRTI
-799 DVPIIAVTANVF
+799 PILAMTANAF
-811 SEDVDRTMR
+811 LEDMQKSKE
-820 AGMNGH
+820 AGMDEH
-826 IPKPVDMAVLGRVMQ
+826 LSKPVDIAALEQTVKRFRVT
-841 RLMAERERGKGSGR
+841 
-855 APPDKTAEEMET
+855 PPH

>member
-1 MKNET
+1 MKKQT
-6 KMRPAIK
+6 KMRRFVK
-13 NRILAVLAV
+13 NRILTVVAA
-22 LLLGVGI
+22 LLLSASVLIGGF
-29 LTSCVVFTDF
+29 VFMDF
-39 MEHTI
+39 MDRTI
-44 YEESTAHLTEIY
+44 YDESTAHLTEIL

-68 LNWGVMR
+68 FNWGIMR

-90 CSFLAQAKGEYH
+90 DSFLAQAKEEYQ

-112 GSYVA
+112 GSYIA

-129 TLSQLILKQQP
+129 TLSQLVLEQQP

-164 YQGFDYEA
+164 YNGFDYEA
-172 IAVTYNNKDLVDS
+172 IAISYNNKDLVDS

-211 SADMRGVHNILAML
+211 SVDMSGVHNILAML
-225 KNSAGFTAEQV
+225 KDSAGFTAEQIT
-236 DALQDSFASGESG
+236 ALQNAFAAGKNG
-249 NLEFSINGVSYYMVY
+249 NLEFSINGTGYYMVY
-264 GSASFQNWTILGIAP
+264 GSASFQNWTTLGIAP
-279 KSVVNANMNR
+279 KAIVNANMNR
-289 LQYTTMAVMSGTT
+289 LQYTTMAVMT
-302 GMLAVAALLLV
+302 GIVGILAVTILLLV

-349 DTETRKVE
+349 DTETGKVE
-357 YVSPNVQRILGLSPE
+357 YVSPNVQRILGVSPE
-372 AVQEDLY
+372 AVQTDFH
-379 VLYPAGDDSGASRLE
+379 VLCAAGGDDCASRLE
-394 NLMQMEQGVQQE
+394 KLMQMEQGVQQE
-406 WEREFVN
+406 WDRDFIH

-423 VTGFINDV
+423 VIGFINDV
-431 QGARKCIV
+431 QGAKKCIV

-451 LAVEAALEVAEK
+451 LAVKAALEIAEK

-502 LAEHLGKLETSGRL
+502 LAEHLGKLETSGQL

-531 SGKTTLNIE
+531 SGKTTLNVE
-540 KTNLPQQVSQ
+540 KMNLTQQISQ
-550 LDSIIRQQAS
+550 LDSVIRQQAG
-560 QRRQTFTVENHVQ
+560 QRRQTFTVETHVQ
-573 HENVLADPNR
+573 HENVMGDSNR
-583 LNQVLMNI
+583 LKQVLMNI
-591 LSNAVKYTPQ
+591 LSNAVKYTPN
-601 GGHIRLAV
+601 GGHIRLEV

-617 YAKYRFVVQD
+617 YTKYRFVVQD

-632 SAVYQKTLFDPFTR
+632 SEEFQKTLFEPFTR
-646 EEKSGTNRVQGTGL
+646 EEKSGTNKVQGTGL

-678 ESAPGKGSR
+678 ESTTGKGTR
-687 FEVVLEL
+687 FEVVLEF
-694 PIDAEADKVQTA
+694 PIDAEADTVQETQVP
-706 SALPEEDEAVS
+706 PEEEETAS

-730 AINAEILEMLLETK
+730 AINAEILEMLLEAN

-750 CSNGQEIVDAFA
+750 CANGQEIVDAFA
-762 SVKPGEYDMI
+762 SVKPGDYDMI
-772 LMDVQMPVMDGCEA
+772 LMDVQMPVMDGLEA
-786 TRAIRGLSRSDAA
+786 TRRIRSSENPLGKTI
-799 DVPIIAVTANVF
+799 PILAMTANAF
-811 SEDVDRTMR
+811 LEDMQKSKE
-820 AGMNGH
+820 AGMDEH
-826 IPKPVDMAVLGRVMQ
+826 LSKPVDIAALEQTVKRFRVIPP
-841 RLMAERERGKGSGR
+841 KINSGIAR
-855 APPDKTAEEMET
+855 FRR

>member
-1 MKNET
+1 MKKQT
-6 KMRPAIK
+6 KMRRFVK
-13 NRILAVLAV
+13 KRILTVVAA
-22 LLLGVGI
+22 LLLSASVLIGGF
-29 LTSCVVFTDF
+29 VFMDF
-39 MEHTI
+39 MDRTI
-44 YEESTAHLTEIY
+44 YDESTAHLTEIL

-68 LNWGVMR
+68 FNWGIMR

-90 CSFLAQAKGEYH
+90 DSFLAQAKEEYQ

-112 GSYVA
+112 GSYIA

-129 TLSQLILKQQP
+129 TLSQLVLEQQP

-164 YQGFDYEA
+164 YNGFDYEA
-172 IAVTYNNKDLVDS
+172 IAISYNNKDLVDS

-211 SADMRGVHNILAML
+211 SVDMSGVHNILAML
-225 KNSAGFTAEQV
+225 KDSAGFTAEQIT
-236 DALQDSFASGESG
+236 ALQNAFAAGKNG
-249 NLEFSINGVSYYMVY
+249 NLEFSINGTGYYMVY
-264 GSASFQNWTILGIAP
+264 GSASFQNWTTLGIAP
-279 KSVVNANMNR
+279 KAIVNANMNR
-289 LQYTTMAVMSGTT
+289 LQYTTMAVMT
-302 GMLAVAALLLV
+302 GIVGILAVTILLLV

-349 DTETRKVE
+349 DTGTGKVE
-357 YVSPNVQRILGLSPE
+357 YISPNVRRILGISPE
-372 AVQEDLY
+372 AVQEDFH
-379 VLYPAGDDSGASRLE
+379 VLCSAGGYNCRSRLDD
-394 NLMQMEQGVQQE
+394 LMQMEQGTQQE
-406 WEREFVN
+406 WDRAFIH

-423 VTGFINDV
+423 VTGFINAV
-431 QGARKCIV
+431 QGAKKCIV
-439 DLSDRTGEHQTT
+439 DLSDRTDEHQTT
-451 LAVEAALEVAEK
+451 LAVKAALEIAEK

-502 LAEHLGKLETSGRL
+502 LAEHLGKLETSGQL

-531 SGKTTLNIE
+531 SGKTTLNVE
-540 KTNLPQQVSQ
+540 KMNLTQQISQ
-550 LDSIIRQQAS
+550 LDSVIRQQAG
-560 QRRQTFTVENHVQ
+560 QRRQTFTVETHVQ
-573 HENVLADPNR
+573 HENVLGDSNR
-583 LNQVLMNI
+583 LKQVLMNI
-591 LSNAVKYTPQ
+591 LSNAVKYTPN
-601 GGHIRLAV
+601 GGHIRLEV

-617 YAKYRFVVQD
+617 YTKYRFVVQD

-632 SAVYQKTLFDPFTR
+632 SEEFQKTLFEPFTR
-646 EEKSGTNRVQGTGL
+646 EEKSGTNKVQGTGL

-678 ESAPGKGSR
+678 ESTTGKGTR
-687 FEVVLEL
+687 FEVVLEF
-694 PIDAEADKVQTA
+694 PIDAEADTVQETQVP
-706 SALPEEDEAVS
+706 PEEEETAS

-730 AINAEILEMLLETK
+730 AINAEILEMLLEAN

-750 CSNGQEIVDAFA
+750 CANGQEIVDAFA
-762 SVKPGEYDMI
+762 SVKPGDYDMI
-772 LMDVQMPVMDGCEA
+772 LMDVQMPVMDGLEA
-786 TRAIRGLSRSDAA
+786 TRRIRSSENPLGKTI
-799 DVPIIAVTANVF
+799 PILAMTANAF
-811 SEDVDRTMR
+811 LEDMQKSRE
-820 AGMNGH
+820 AGMDEH
-826 IPKPVDMAVLGRVMQ
+826 LSKPVDISALEQTVKRFRVT
-841 RLMAERERGKGSGR
+841 
-855 APPDKTAEEMET
+855 PPH